1 MKLLTM
7 SPRSMFDWGRLG
19 FMGFAVA
26 AGLLFMQQ
34 SFLSAQMAPQRAA
47 VGGNYTIS
55 GVVVSAT
62 TGQPLEDAEVTVQMV
77 GTGGPMAETTTDAEG
92 RFAFEG
98 LPAGKYLLSAS
109 RHGFIA
115 AAFDEHDGF
124 STGIVTGKGLV
135 SNGLTFPL
143 LPQAMIGG
151 TVTDDSGDPV
161 QHAQVSLYR
170 RGTRDVPGKIVRH
183 GMTMTDDLGI
193 YEFERLEPGDYY
205 VAVSATPWYATRP
218 RPTRDAQGNTIAEA
232 ARSPLDVAYPMTFFD
247 GVTDSDSATP
257 IRLKGGDK
265 AKADFVLYPVPA
277 AHLSVRLPAGRPGER
292 ISFPTIQQRIFDG
305 NVLPAQPLAEIYSGS
320 DRGGQRVWTVGGIAP
335 GHYEIQ
341 FRGADGTVSS
351 VPNVDATNPDGMV
364 IDASQAVRQ
373 ADVSGQVALADG
385 ERLPNRVAIVLQSL
399 KGTSRDEASLNGDG
413 SFTLHGVAPGTYEVL
428 ATTPVAPL
436 AVVQMMASGA
446 AVHGRMLTV
455 GAQPVTLA
463 AILAEG
469 SSTVTGFAERG
480 GRPAPGVLVLLVP
493 RNPAA
498 GSDRF
503 RRDQSN
509 SDGSFA
515 LNKVIPG
522 EYTLVAIE
530 DGWTLDWT
538 SLESIA
544 PYLAK
549 GRQLTVS
556 PREKGIALD
565 GAIEVQPR

>member
-1 MKLLTM
+1 MKLLAM
-7 SPRSMFDWGRLG
+7 SPPSKFDWGRLG
-19 FMGFAVA
+19 FRGFAVA
-26 AGLLFMQQ
+26 AGLLLMQQ
-34 SFLSAQMAPQRAA
+34 SFLCAQTAPERAA
-47 VGGNYTIS
+47 VGGKYTIS
-55 GVVVSAT
+55 GAVVSAT
-62 TGQPLEDAEVTVQMV
+62 TGQPLEDAEVSVQTV
-77 GTGGPMAETTTDAEG
+77 GPGGPMAETTTDAEG
-92 RFAFEG
+92 RFVFEG
-98 LPAGKYLLSAS
+98 LPAAKYLLSAS

-115 AAFDEHDGF
+115 AAFDDHDGF

-135 SNGLTFPL
+135 SGGLIFPL

-170 RGTRDVPGKIVRH
+170 RGTRDAPGEIVRH

-205 VAVSATPWYATRP
+205 VAVSATPWYATQP
-218 RPTRDAQGNTIAEA
+218 QPTRDARGNTIAEA
-232 ARSPLDVAYPMTFFD
+232 TRSPLDVAYPMTFFD

-265 AKADFVLYPVPA
+265 AKADFVLYPLPA
-277 AHLSVRLPAGRPGER
+277 VHLSVRVPTIRQGER
-292 ISFPTIQQRIFDG
+292 IYGPTIRQRAFGGIDIIPSQQVG
-305 NVLPAQPLAEIYSGS
+305 EMYN
-320 DRGGQRVWTVGGIAP
+320 GGQRVWTFGGLAP

-341 FRGADGTVSS
+341 FRGPDGTVSS
-351 VPNVDATNPDGMV
+351 MPNVDATSPDGMV
-364 IDASQAVRQ
+364 MDASQAVRL
-373 ADVSGQVALADG
+373 ADVTGQVALADG
-385 ERLPNRVAIVLQSL
+385 EKLPNRVAIILQSL
-399 KGTSRDEASLNGDG
+399 KGTSRDGASVNGDG

-428 ATTPVAPL
+428 ATTPGGPL
-436 AVVQMMASGA
+436 AVVQMIASGA

-455 GAQPVTLA
+455 GAPPVTLA

-498 GSDRF
+498 ASERF
-503 RRDQSN
+503 RRDQSD

-515 LNKVIPG
+515 LNEVIPG

-530 DGWTLDWT
+530 DGWTLDWARP
-538 SLESIA
+538 EAIA